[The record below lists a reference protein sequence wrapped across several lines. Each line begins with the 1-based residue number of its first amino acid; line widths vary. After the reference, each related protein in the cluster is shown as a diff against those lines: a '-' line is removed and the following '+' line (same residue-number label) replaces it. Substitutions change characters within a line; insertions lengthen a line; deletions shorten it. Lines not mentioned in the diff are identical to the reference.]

1 VFFEILMKQRKQRNI
16 SNRKSYGNPRRL
28 PRAACGIA
36 LVAATL
42 CAGTWLHAQTQPQ
55 TQLSTV
61 QGRVLNGT
69 TGRPVANAEVSYVQM
84 TQGPAPVAQAT
95 TDAEGRFRLQGPPAA
110 GPAPILLR
118 VDYQGATYSHPVLPG
133 SPTDAVEIQVFDGS
147 RDAALMAVKE
157 QVIFLHPAGDTLT
170 VLEQVIIQNA
180 SSPPRAYVN
189 PQGTYLFTL
198 PRAARSGVRVT
209 VTGPGGMPIG
219 QTPEPRGQENAFALT
234 YPIRPGETQF
244 RIEYAL
250 DYQSPFS
257 FEKPIDVASE
267 QTHVVTTGAEVK
279 VEGEGLEALPADPAS
294 GFVGYRV
301 TQPGTMIRV
310 QVSGE
315 SQVREGAQSELAE
328 EGGGSLVPIPPPIAG
343 QRWLVFAAAGLLL
356 LGGFVYLYTR

>member
-1 VFFEILMKQRKQRNI
+1 
-16 SNRKSYGNPRRL
+16 
-28 PRAACGIA
+28 
-36 LVAATL
+36 
-42 CAGTWLHAQTQPQ
+42 
-55 TQLSTV
+55 LS
-61 QGRVLNGT
+61 GT
-69 TGRPVANAEVSYVQM
+69 TGRPVPNVEVAYVRM
-84 TQGPAPVAQAT
+84 SQGPTPVAQAT

-147 RDAALMAVKE
+147 SDARLMAVKE
-157 QVIFLHPAGDTLT
+157 QAIFLHPVGDMLT
-170 VLEQVIIQNA
+170 VLEQIIIENE

-219 QTPEPRGQENAFALT
+219 QMPESRGQENAFALT

-267 QTHVVTTGAEVK
+267 QTHIVTTGAEVK
-279 VEGEGLEALPADPAS
+279 IEGDGIEPIPADPAS

-301 TQPGTMIRV
+301 RQPGTMIRV

-315 SQVREGAQSELAE
+315 AAVREGEQTELS
-328 EGGGSLVPIPPPIAG
+328 EGGSSLVPIPPPIAS